1 MHPYYISKRGLNA
14 VTEGFAKKYAPYNV
28 IVNGIAPG
36 YCDSSIN
43 KQDASL
49 NAYWQDAANRR
60 ITTPQDIAELAMF
73 LCCGAANGIIGQT
86 IVCDGGELL

>member
-1 MHPYYISKRGLNA
+1 M
-14 VTEGFAKKYAPYNV
+14 

-73 LCCGAANGIIGQT
+73 LCSGAANGIIGQT